1 MTVKTTATGPGPA
14 KLPALRYPPDVVAR
28 MKAQGI
34 DPVTVEQRL
43 TSLPRDQAEKT
54 WASVTDHYR
63 RNTEASSRVAAYQGP
78 DKNYVQTRASQP
90 ANESWSGWND
100 MGSQFRNSFLDLAQ
114 GVADF
119 VPSTVDVVMSATDN
133 PSDDSWYRRW
143 DKITDDYYTKAK
155 YYVSPEAQ
163 AAVWDDKTGLNWK
176 AVAGMTGNTLGFL
189 TTTMLPIIGQ
199 VGRIGKAAQAG
210 SAITRML
217 TDPRLQSG
225 AIGYLQSLPGYKDAA
240 IQAGYTRNQ
249 AALIAPVLSG
259 AQSVL
264 EFAGADML
272 IKSAKLAPS
281 EALSLVR
288 QLGQESA
295 TEAFQSLAGKPITE
309 ATFRDA
315 INLSGKGFIGRLK
328 NLKLPEVRSA
338 MLQNLRAGAASEGLE
353 ELTQQAAESA
363 IQKMA
368 DTYYGYDAAGG
379 RGFDPTLKQTL
390 INGATGVLM
399 GGIIGGSMGGMLGR
413 TPTLVGQQTVWG
425 NLDSSIRNLVSQQP
439 GINLEANKDSLMT
452 YRIADRA
459 YQEGKLSDQE
469 YQRARAGL
477 DDMLRVS
484 VKLANTD
491 SDAPTRFAL
500 YNLDSQQ
507 RQWAERINREVG
519 APLQRL
525 SELADTDQQ
534 GNYTPKAEL
543 YQPGRAADLFEA
555 NHLIQQNLP
564 AKIALGE
571 QIQQRIN
578 AAITGLSSSATRAQ
592 TLKSYQSALDSLAD
606 QWENGVQSEP
616 EVVAKPDQY
625 SEADQP
631 GLYRT
636 MDTPDGR
643 FALADT
649 GNGREVFRVETQTEG
664 AQADVTED
672 TDPTI
677 KRFKGYKLPS
687 KGRPVVNLRTIA
699 DQTKHDEL
707 LSAFDANEDVTEP
720 YGNWRERLSEGFD
733 DNELDGLRQAEASYM
748 QEAASLPAD
757 APDWQRQDLAR
768 KRNWLKSAMASRAAD
783 SKESRYAQADWMSD
797 YLGDELQQANIDPD
811 KLREL
816 PTETQSAISEALQSG
831 DYDTANQLA
840 NDTLSD
846 TPRPDELPA
855 QLTTATERGRLLANA
870 AAASQQVLERSAVVD
885 QIEQALNAGELTADT
900 EQQLI
905 SAVADLEAALR
916 QESEAIAAL
925 NSIESLNDGSP
936 ETGTSQQENG
946 ISSATTEQNTEGNN
960 AESAQASSTEGPTDA
975 VTRPEK
981 RTGEREVT
989 VIDRQPQD
997 LQEAILQFF
1006 YQKGKIRRS
1015 DFARYA
1021 DPNLMRGAKG
1031 GNPYLNYTAADE
1043 NAESLDTIAR
1053 QIVEEQLGRPVEGV
1067 DEQQVMQA
1075 IVDTVQSFATDGNPK
1090 QQLLDYQQQEFE
1102 QRMSK
1107 EDLFVA
1113 QATDATPLEALVPL
1127 MTGMDQAGVPIAV
1140 QDQLI
1145 RVIGEQYL
1153 QPTGL
1158 DWVGVIDLLD
1168 YNQFFATYPALQS
1181 QLLTIIDQ
1189 IAQPVP
1195 ITQAE
1200 YDAFS
1205 ALANLESSSAQMSND
1220 AWEQIAQQQHLSN
1233 LQYNQLIDLFYGNQ
1247 SESTTPT
1254 RDDADAQS
1262 QPASTSE
1269 ASQDTGLSEPGD
1281 PAPTAGGNSTPET
1294 RFEALTLN
1302 QQAQVVAAQSLLEAD
1317 IQSLEQ
1323 QTSQLTQQAQS
1334 LSQQLKAG
1342 KVQSVLP
1349 FNTAGRP
1356 VIRLRTQ
1363 DVPMGFSEQSFV
1375 SKESGRAAVYELVE
1389 TSLTTAIYRVTP
1401 ETDGQELALYDPY
1414 SYLDA
1419 TEYANSLPPSGDV
1432 SIVTVEPGELSKSG
1446 NVWRITQKAVVRFE
1460 SPNQSNVSN
1469 IEDSMASR
1477 IRDIYDQIEA
1487 NNDRI
1492 KNLQDNKARL
1502 AEVADLAAQQATLFS
1517 YSDNPKV
1524 PLSPNFHS
1532 GLIARLKETFA
1543 GIADNVQIVDS
1554 SRLRELAEIE
1564 TGQQLKSK
1572 GVIYGF
1578 ATNDTVYLNSDHLN
1592 ANTPIH
1598 EFGHFWN
1605 RWAKTNRSD
1614 LYKEG
1619 IKKARANA
1627 AYYDAVANDPFYQ
1640 QQADRMRLSGKARE
1654 EYFAEEALATAIG
1667 DQGERFVSAA
1677 ARKGFLGWLDRL
1689 WSAIKDKLGIENRT
1703 AAEIADMDLQEFSGG
1718 VAARLL
1724 EGRPLDSATPTEPDR
1739 VTRFSYGPAPTA
1751 NDQPARPID
1760 NQDTQFLTQL
1770 TESFRVKAPERKLL
1784 TQQTPQ
1790 QLTDYFRQTF
1800 QPMVDAVLQY
1810 APQSTLAER
1819 LRRVRENGVTI
1830 VDPQTGQLND
1840 QLLASLTFELTA
1852 GKPKG
1857 SGPVGRLRDLL
1868 WEGQETKTIKKR
1880 NGYEVEPDLLTV
1892 YHELLNDNAII
1903 AEDGSYQLSNLSEE
1917 KRDATA
1923 AIEVY
1928 TTQASDP
1935 TFVKFQKKALTR
1947 KILGNAL
1954 DIETIG
1960 SLLSLGEGSALQ
1972 RITKDIRRNWHAR
1985 AAEVRLRRNH
1995 IVSELTEDLKGL
2007 SRFASPSGKIGDIG
2021 QVKTYQLSGWEDG
2034 KATTLDLPVSDWM
2047 DLYFTIKTQ
2056 LTTTGKGDPTKA
2068 TSSALADV
2076 VNGQLVTTRSAIDK
2090 ENRLKKG
2097 TYGYQYTA
2105 PGEETP
2111 RTLLI
2116 DRTAYNQLEELLQ
2129 TEHGTIVSKV
2139 ESLFADPVARN
2150 YVSGLFEIE
2159 NGKPLLLEEAYYPT
2173 QTWTSLAGRDAV
2185 PSGSALLEESRI
2197 LRERKSPPLK
2207 VTGRDLLARISG
2219 YTNIEHRY
2227 IANSATKLNL
2237 ERWRKRNSE
2246 SLQKAPQWMTK
2257 YLLTIEKDMNDGG
2270 ASSPNEEVLDFE
2282 VAGVDL
2288 GLRAWMRRFSRST
2301 FAFSLTTGPKQLLTH
2316 LNAYGMGIIENQYLR
2331 QAATDLGK
2339 LAVDSYKLAKQ
2350 SSTQSLFGG
2359 ELLETSYLNEM
2370 AESPYMAT
2378 ILDRLTSADEAY
2390 LGRPTLDDIKAQPL
2404 NGSIAFARKA
2414 IHDVSDVGL
2423 RWVRASDRAVI
2434 LSFWKAAQYQVQDK
2448 IAKGE
2453 LRDQLGNPITDFT
2466 SDAALQEVARLT
2478 EELTYA
2484 TNTMSGEGNSTPL
2497 QRNKGLAGAMLGLYS
2512 GQQQKLVNT
2521 CVKAI
2526 DAYLKARA
2534 IGDPDVDQL
2543 RDKAIWTATNLL
2555 LFNAV
2560 GVGMVNLLYRL
2571 LSGLLTGDEP
2581 QEDMLTS
2588 LSWDVGRGLLGS
2600 VPSVPTELMIAA
2612 STWIDG
2618 PRWSD
2623 EVLGYAPG
2631 QSFERVVDGMI
2642 AAKDYMMTDD
2652 PEVAAKRWNTLTYS
2666 LIDGSAHLLG
2676 APVQI
2681 PKLIQKISKD
2691 EPVKEEDWTVVP

>member
-1 MTVKTTATGPGPA
+1 MQSRPQNTPGPTPA
-14 KLPALRYPPDVVAR
+14 RLPELRYSPDVVAR
-28 MKAQGI
+28 MKATGV
-34 DPVTVEQRL
+34 DPSAAEQRL
-43 TSLPRDQAEKT
+43 AGLPRNEAETT
-54 WASVTDHYR
+54 WANVTDFYR
-63 RNTEASSRVAAYQGP
+63 RNTDASSRVAAYQGP
-78 DKNYVQTRASQP
+78 DKNYLQTRASQP
-90 ANESWSGWND
+90 VNESWTGWND
-100 MGSQFRNSFLDLAQ
+100 LGSQFKNSFIDLSQ
-114 GVADF
+114 GLADF
-119 VPSTVDVVMSATDN
+119 LPSTVDLAMSAISN
-133 PSDDSWYRRW
+133 PSDTSWYRQW
-143 DKITDDYYTKAK
+143 DKATDDYFNKAK

-163 AAVWDDKTGLNWK
+163 AAVWDDKSGINWK
-176 AVAGMTGNTLGFL
+176 AVAGMTGSTLGFL
-189 TTTMLPIIGQ
+189 TTTMLPILGQ
-199 VGRIGKAAQAG
+199 VGRVGQAASAG
-210 SAITRML
+210 STISRIL

-225 AIGYLQSLPGYKDAA
+225 AIGYLQSLPGYKEAA
-240 IQAGYTRNQ
+240 LKAGYTRNQ
-249 AALIAPVLSG
+249 AALIAPILST
-259 AQSVL
+259 ASAAL
-264 EFAGADML
+264 EFAGADAL
-272 IKSAKLAPS
+272 VKAAKLAPA
-281 EALSLVR
+281 EASAIVR
-288 QLGQESA
+288 QLSKESA
-295 TEAFQSLAGKPITE
+295 AEAFQSMAGKQLTE
-309 ATFRDA
+309 EGFKDV
-315 INLSGKGFIGRLK
+315 INLTGKRFFDK
-328 NLKLPEVRSA
+328 LKLPEVRSA
-338 MLQNLRAGAASEGLE
+338 IFQNIRGGAISEGLE

-368 DTYYGYDAAGG
+368 DTYYGYDAPGG
-379 RGFDPTLKQTL
+379 KGFDPTVKEAL
-390 INGATGVLM
+390 INGVTGVLM
-399 GGIIGGSMGGMLGR
+399 GGIVGGSMGGMLGR

-425 NLDSSIRNLVSQQP
+425 KLDSDVRNLLNNNP
-439 GINLEANKDSLMT
+439 DLDLANNKDGLDI
-452 YRIADRA
+452 YRLTDRLKS
-459 YQEGKLSDQE
+459 EGKLSDQE
-469 YQRARAGL
+469 YQQARAGL
-477 DDMLRVS
+477 DDMVRVS
-484 VKLANTD
+484 SRLANTK
-491 SDAPTRFAL
+491 SDPQMRFAL
-500 YNLDSQQ
+500 YNLDNQQ
-507 RQWAERINREVG
+507 RQWQQRMQAEVAQPMQRLAELADERAPGEWFPKPGLDTLDLAEATSLISQNLPKKQQLAERI
-519 APLQRL
+519 
-525 SELADTDQQ
+525 
-534 GNYTPKAEL
+534 
-543 YQPGRAADLFEA
+543 
-555 NHLIQQNLP
+555 
-564 AKIALGE
+564 GE
-571 QIQQRIN
+571 TIN
-578 AAITGLSSSATRAQ
+578 KSVSGLMNEQTRVQ
-592 TLKSYQSALDSLAD
+592 TLKSYQSDLDGLAD

-625 SEADQP
+625 TEADQP

-649 GNGREVFRVETQTEG
+649 GNGREVFRVETKTDG
-664 AQADVTED
+664 AQSSVTED

-677 KRFKGYKLPS
+677 KRFRGYKLPS
-687 KGRPVVNLRTIA
+687 KGRPVVSLRTIS
-699 DQTKHDEL
+699 DQTQHDEL
-707 LSAFDANEDVTEP
+707 LNAFDANEDVTED
-720 YGNWRERLSEGFD
+720 YADWRTRLSQGYE

-748 QEAASLPAD
+748 QEAANLPAD
-757 APDWQRQDLAR
+757 APDWQKQDLAR

-783 SKESRYAQADWMSD
+783 STESRYAQPDWISD
-797 YLGDELQQANIDPD
+797 YLGDELQQAGIDPD

-816 PTETQSAISEALQSG
+816 PIDTQSAISEALQTG
-831 DYDTANQLA
+831 DYQTANQLA
-840 NDTLSD
+840 NDTVSD
-846 TPRPDELPA
+846 TTRPDELPA
-855 QLTTATERGRLLANA
+855 QLAAATERGKLLANA
-870 AAASQQVLERSAVVD
+870 AAASQQVRERSAVVD

-905 SAVADLEAALR
+905 SALADLETALR

-925 NSIESLNDGSP
+925 DSIESGNDSRP
-936 ETGTSQQENG
+936 EAGTGQQENG
-946 ISSATTEQNTEGNN
+946 RSSIAPEQTAVDN
-960 AESAQASSTEGPTDA
+960 AESKAAAQAEGQA
-975 VTRPEK
+975 NVVSRPEK
-981 RTGEREVT
+981 RTGEPK

-997 LQEAILQFF
+997 LQEAILQYF

-1021 DPNLMRGAKG
+1021 DPNLMKGAKG

-1053 QIVEEQLGRPVEGV
+1053 QIVEEQLGRPVEEV

-1075 IVDTVQSFATDGNPK
+1075 IVDMVQSFATNGSPK

-1233 LQYNQLIDLFYGNQ
+1233 SQYNQLIDLFYGNQ

-1294 RFEALTLN
+1294 RSEALTLT

-1342 KVQSVLP
+1342 KGQSVLP
-1349 FNTAGRP
+1349 FNPAGRP
-1356 VIRLRTQ
+1356 VIRLRTR
-1363 DVPMGFSEQSFV
+1363 DVPMGFSDRSFV
-1375 SKESGRAAVYELVE
+1375 SKESGRAAIYELVE
-1389 TSLTTAIYRVTP
+1389 TSPTTASYRVTP
-1401 ETDGQELALYDPY
+1401 ETNGQELALYDPY

-1446 NVWRITQKAVVRFE
+1446 NVWRITKKAVVRFE

-1469 IEDSMASR
+1469 IEDSTASR

-1502 AEVADLAAQQATLFS
+1502 AEVADLAAQQATLLS
-1517 YSDNPKV
+1517 YSDNPKI
-1524 PLSPNFHS
+1524 PLSPEFHS

-1554 SRLRELAEIE
+1554 NKIAELAEIE
-1564 TGQQLKSK
+1564 TGQQLRSK
-1572 GVIYGF
+1572 GTVYGF
-1578 ATNDTVYLNSDHLN
+1578 ATSDTVYLNSDHLN

-1605 RWAKTNRSD
+1605 RWAKSNRAD

-1619 IKKARANA
+1619 IKKAKANA
-1627 AYYDAVANDPFYQ
+1627 AYYEAIANDIFYQ
-1640 QQADRMRLSGKARE
+1640 QQADRLGLSGKARE

-1667 DQGERFVSAA
+1667 DQGERFVSQA
-1677 ARKGFLGWLDRL
+1677 ARKGFIGWLDRL
-1689 WSAIKDKLGIENRT
+1689 WTVIKDKLGIENRT
-1703 AAEIADMDLQEFSGG
+1703 AQEIADMDLQEFSGG

-1724 EGRPLDSATPTEPDR
+1724 ESRPLSGSVQAEPDLQ
-1739 VTRFSYGPAPTA
+1739 TRFSYGPAPTS
-1751 NDQPARPID
+1751 NDQPARPIT
-1760 NQDTQFLTQL
+1760 NQDTQILTQL
-1770 TESFRVKAPERKLL
+1770 TESFKAKAPERKLL

-1790 QLTDYFRQTF
+1790 QLADYFRQTF

-1810 APQSTLAER
+1810 APESSVAER
-1819 LRRVRENGVTI
+1819 LRRVRENSVTI
-1830 VDPQTGQLND
+1830 LDPQTGQLND
-1840 QLLASLTFELTA
+1840 QLLASLAFELTA

-1857 SGPVGRLRDLL
+1857 NGPVGRLRDLL
-1868 WEGQETKTIKKR
+1868 WEGQATKSLQKR
-1880 NGYEVEPDLLTV
+1880 NGYEAEPDLLTA
-1892 YHELLNDNAII
+1892 YHELLNENAII

-1923 AIEVY
+1923 AIAVY
-1928 TTQASDP
+1928 TTQSSDP
-1935 TFVKFQKKALTR
+1935 TFVKFQKKVLTR
-1947 KILGNAL
+1947 KVLGNAL

-1972 RITKDIRRNWHAR
+1972 RITKDIRRTWHAR

-2056 LTTTGKGDPTKA
+2056 LTTTGKGDPAKA

-2105 PGEETP
+2105 PSEETP

-2116 DRTAYNQLEELLQ
+2116 DRTTYNQLEQLLQ
-2129 TEHGTIVSKV
+2129 AEHGTIVSKV

-2159 NGKPLLLEEAYYPT
+2159 NGKPLLLEDSYYPT
-2173 QTWTSLAGRDAV
+2173 QTWTSLAERDAV

-2207 VTGRDLLARISG
+2207 VIGRDLLARISG

-2237 ERWRKRNSE
+2237 ERWRKRNAE
-2246 SLQKAPQWMTK
+2246 SLQKAPQWMTQ

-2270 ASSPNEEVLDFE
+2270 VSSPTEEVLDFE

-2339 LAVDSYKLAKQ
+2339 LAVDSYKLARQ

-2390 LGRPTLDDIKAQPL
+2390 LGRPTLDNIKAQPL

-2453 LRDQLGNPITDFT
+2453 LRDSLGNPITDFT
-2466 SDAALQEVARLT
+2466 SDAALREVARLT

-2543 RDKAIWTATNLL
+2543 RDKAIWTVTNLL

-2681 PKLIQKISKD
+2681 PKLLSKIAKS
-2691 EPVKEEDWTVVP
+2691 EPIKEEDWMVVP